1 MDEVKDQFDLQEHIK
16 QWKSR
21 VKAEPCISEFD
32 MEELHDHL
40 QNIIN
45 ELQKIGLKD
54 DEAFIIAVK
63 RLDFKYDYREEF
75 GNVNKEVF
83 QMRRSL
89 IIMAG
94 VLIYFLVYYFIFFTS
109 QLLFIGIINIGI
121 NIDEAIEWVFRYIIT
136 WHFISLLFF
145 VSIYFFERKTVIF
158 LEGIKF
164 KPLHAITYLLITLL
178 FFLINSC
185 LLPFTNSLIG
195 ENVPLRSNF
204 IHIYTIFDYSFPLLI
219 CICFII
225 IYFKYY
231 KMTKF

>member
-1 MDEVKDQFDLQEHIK
+1 MDEVKNQFDLQEHIE

-32 MEELHDHL
+32 LEELHDHL

-45 ELQKIGLKD
+45 ELKKIGLKD

-63 RLDFKYDYREEF
+63 RIDFKYDYREEF

-94 VLIYFLVYYFIFFTS
+94 VLIYFLVYYFILFTS
-109 QLLFIGIINIGI
+109 QLVFIGIINIGI

-158 LEGIKF
+158 LECIKF

-178 FFLINSC
+178 FSLINTC
-185 LLPFTNSLIG
+185 LLPITNSLIG
-195 ENVPLRSNF
+195 KNVPLRSNF

>member
-1 MDEVKDQFDLQEHIK
+1 MDEVKNQFDLQEHIE
-16 QWKSR
+16 QWESR

-32 MEELHDHL
+32 LEELHDHL

-45 ELQKIGLKD
+45 ELKKIGLKD

-63 RLDFKYDYREEF
+63 RLDFNYDYREEF

-89 IIMAG
+89 VIMAG
-94 VLIYFLVYYFIFFTS
+94 VLIYFLVYYFILFTS
-109 QLLFIGIINIGI
+109 QLVFIGIIKIG
-121 NIDEAIEWVFRYIIT
+121 NNTDEAIEWVFRYIIT

-164 KPLHAITYLLITLL
+164 KPLRAITYLLITLL
-178 FFLINSC
+178 FALINSC
-185 LLPFTNSLIG
+185 LLPITNSLIG
-195 ENVPLRSNF
+195 KNVPLRSNF
-204 IHIYTIFDYSFPLLI
+204 IHIYTNFDYSFPLLI